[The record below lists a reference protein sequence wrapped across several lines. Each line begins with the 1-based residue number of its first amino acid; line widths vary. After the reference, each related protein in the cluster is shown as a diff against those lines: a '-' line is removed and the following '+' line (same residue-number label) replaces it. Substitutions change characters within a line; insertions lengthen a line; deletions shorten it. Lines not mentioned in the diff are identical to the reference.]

1 MNASSHPALLLATH
15 LRSFGAKRRLPRAM
29 LCSTSTLQFILI
41 LVQHRCFSL
50 KMKCGRPTA
59 SRWLLAPGHVSGS
72 KAANIPN
79 SPLHRTT

>member
-15 LRSFGAKRRLPRAM
+15 LRSFGAKRRLP
-29 LCSTSTLQFILI
+29 TSTLQFILS

-50 KMKCGRPTA
+50 GMKCGRPTA